1 MLWKRTTRFQAKKL
15 ESFHRCF
22 ISRGAWGHRTLDR
35 FIDEKGGMGY
45 YCVCFQKFFMCR
57 AVTNTMEDVQL
68 DQLWD
73 SHWTSSIS
81 KDDFTC
87 SVPSTFV
94 KKLVLFQHGQFQFS
108 IFPGMERMWLREFFT
123 TGCSGAAIN
132 EPCKSCERYLPT
144 SVIQWLEWGWK
155 SSPPQIYTGFVQLDF
170 FYFLPFT
177 MR

>member
-1 MLWKRTTRFQAKKL
+1 MLYFSGCMGGWN
-15 ESFHRCF
+15 
-22 ISRGAWGHRTLDR
+22 IR

-45 YCVCFQKFFMCR
+45 CCVCFQKFFMCR
-57 AVTNTMEDVQL
+57 AVTNIMEDVQL

-94 KKLVLFQHGQFQFS
+94 KKLVLFQRGQFQFS

-155 SSPPQIYTGFVQLDF
+155 SCPPKSTLDLFKLIFLLFTGHHAL
-170 FYFLPFT
+170 L
-177 MR
+177 